1 MAADAH
7 QERAVKDLHWLT
19 AAEIAAAYAA
29 RRLSP
34 VELVRA
40 LLARIETHD
49 RQINAFIKVD
59 GDAALDAARQA
70 EKEILSGRTRGPLHG
85 VPIGIK
91 DNIDIA
97 GLPTTCH
104 SKILVDNIAREDA
117 HVIGRLRA
125 AGAILVGKL
134 SLHEFAYG
142 GPSKELP
149 FPFARNPWNLDC
161 QPGGSSSGSGAALA
175 AGFLPLALGSDTGGS
190 IRNPAGIC
198 GVAGLKPTY
207 GLVSRR
213 GVFPLAF
220 TLDHVGPLAR
230 SVADIAWTLDAVAG
244 HDAGDPGSAAVY
256 ATRFGTDLERGVR
269 GLRIGFVRHFHETDM
284 VADPEVAA
292 ALDEAA
298 RVLSQ
303 EGAHVRDIRL
313 PRLQEIAAVQ
323 RIILQAEAWAV
334 HAKWLRERPGDYAT
348 PTRRKL
354 LGGVLLTAGEYVHA
368 QQCRTQMIDAVD
380 EAFRDV
386 DVLLT
391 VNGMDPAVRFDDAA
405 ALARVYPRQAR
416 SPFNLTGHPALAV
429 MSGLSRSSLPLSL
442 QLVGR
447 AFDEVTLLRVGACYE
462 RATNWTTYRPPAH
475 ASGDVEG
482 KPTELSASTAA
493 IA

>member
-1 MAADAH
+1 MS
-7 QERAVKDLHWLT
+7 DLQWLT
-19 AAEIAAAYAA
+19 AGEIAAACAA

-40 LLARIETHD
+40 LLARIETYD
-49 RQINAFIKVD
+49 PQVNAFIKVD

-70 EKEILSGRTRGPLHG
+70 EKEIMSGRARGPLHG
-85 VPIGIK
+85 IPIGIK
-91 DNIDIA
+91 DIIDIA

-104 SKILVDNIAREDA
+104 SKILVDNIARSDA

-125 AGAILVGKL
+125 AGAILLGKL

-175 AGFLPLALGSDTGGS
+175 AGFVPLALGTDTGGS

-220 TLDHVGPLAR
+220 TLDHVGPMARCVGDLAL
-230 SVADIAWTLDAVAG
+230 TLDAVAG
-244 HDAGDPGSAAVY
+244 HDAADPGSAATSGKGY
-256 ATRFGTDLERGVR
+256 GVGLAHGIS

-284 VADPEVAA
+284 IADPEVAA
-292 ALDEAA
+292 ALDEVA
-298 RVLSQ
+298 RVLRQ
-303 EGAHVRDIRL
+303 EGAEVRDIKL
-313 PRLQEIAAVQ
+313 PRLQHFASVQ
-323 RIILQAEAWAV
+323 RMILQAEAWAV

-354 LGGVLLTAGEYVHA
+354 LGGIFVTAGDYVQA
-368 QQCRTQMIDAVD
+368 QQHRAQMIDAVD

-429 MSGLSRSSLPLSL
+429 MSGLSRSALPLSL

-447 AFDEVTLLRVGACYE
+447 AFDEATLLRVGAAYE
-462 RATNWTTYRPPAH
+462 RATEWTTYRPPANAGVTH
-475 ASGDVEG
+475 KQD
-482 KPTELSASTAA
+482 ELSPSAAA